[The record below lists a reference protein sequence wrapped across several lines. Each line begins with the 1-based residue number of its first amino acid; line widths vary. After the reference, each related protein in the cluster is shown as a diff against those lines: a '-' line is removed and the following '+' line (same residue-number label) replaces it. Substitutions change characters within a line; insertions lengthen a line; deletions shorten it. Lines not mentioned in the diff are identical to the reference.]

1 MVNVMNTTIRAAIF
15 AFLTLAVV
23 GAPGCYW
30 PGDVWTE
37 GLVTDS
43 GGESDTC
50 STYCCPGERI
60 CNAGDLYV
68 CASDGAGY
76 SLFREC
82 PNGCESSACMNC
94 VAKCGASECGM
105 DPVCGTQNCGT
116 CGDGYSC
123 QSGECVKDACVP
135 ACGASECG
143 LDPVCGTQNC
153 GNCTGTDVCVAGEC
167 VWQVGD
173 YTVSCSGGECL
184 VPAGSFWMG
193 CNSAVDSNCY
203 SDESPYH
210 EVTLSGYYMDKT
222 EVTVDAYGECVT
234 AGSCTAPST
243 GGSCNWGV
251 SGRGGHPVNC
261 VNWTQAREY
270 CAWVG
275 KRLPTEAEWEKAA
288 RGTDGRKYP
297 WGNETATCEYAVM
310 YEGGNGCGTGSTWD
324 VCGKSPSGDS
334 PYGLCDM
341 SGNVWEWVSDWYDS
355 DYYTNSPSS
364 NPTNTVSGSYRVIRG
379 GSFAYT
385 AHNLRASGRS
395 GDYPSDY
402 YVNLGFRC
410 ARPQ

>member
-15 AFLTLAVV
+15 VFSTIAVA
-23 GAPGCYW
+23 GATGCYW

-37 GLVTDS
+37 GLVTDT
-43 GGESDTC
+43 GGEVETC

-60 CNAGDLYV
+60 CNAGDLYM
-68 CASDGAGY
+68 CADNGTGY

-82 PNGCESSACMNC
+82 LNGCESSACKNC
-94 VAKCGASECGM
+94 IPKCGTSECGM
-105 DPVCGTQNCGT
+105 
-116 CGDGYSC
+116 
-123 QSGECVKDACVP
+123 
-135 ACGASECG
+135 
-143 LDPVCGTQNC
+143 DPVCGTQNC

-364 NPTNTVSGSYRVIRG
+364 NPTNTVSGSTRVRRG
-379 GSFAYT
+379 GGFYG
-385 AHNLRASGRS
+385 NDGLRASNRSGYDPS
-395 GDYPSDY
+395 GDYYP
-402 YVNLGFRC
+402 LGFRC
-410 ARPQ
+410 ARDAL